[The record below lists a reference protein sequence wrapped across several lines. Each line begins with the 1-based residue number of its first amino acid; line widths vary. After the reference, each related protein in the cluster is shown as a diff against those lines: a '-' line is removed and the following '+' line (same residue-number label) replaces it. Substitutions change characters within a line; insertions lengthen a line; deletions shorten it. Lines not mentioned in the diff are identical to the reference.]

1 MADYVGGGRWAEY
14 APPPPTPGV
23 NEPASAAVGRQT
35 TSTCRHVPLVGFGGL
50 QPLCAA
56 RAPTCAYCHSQV
68 SLYTCRLLPR
78 FMCRCHKSTGS
89 RGLRLR
95 WGFGLGRL
103 GVILA
108 HVQNFGPYR
117 IECILVLRRTPVV
130 AWTLVVYPPPPE
142 VLTRVCPTRP
152 TRTQRETHRPDM
164 NRLHTDGRVNM
175 PRRQRRPLS
184 PLRRRGS
191 LGQPGR
197 RTA

>member
-89 RGLRLR
+89 RGLGLR
-95 WGFGLGRL
+95 WG
-103 GVILA
+103 LA
-108 HVQNFGPYR
+108 AWESYSR
-117 IECILVLRRTPVV
+117 TCKILVLTASSAYWYSAARRLLGHWWFT
-130 AWTLVVYPPPPE
+130 PPPE

>member
-35 TSTCRHVPLVGFGGL
+35 TSTCRHVPLEGFGGL

-108 HVQNFGPYR
+108 HVQNFWSLTASSAYWYSAA
-117 IECILVLRRTPVV
+117 RRLLGHWWFT
-130 AWTLVVYPPPPE
+130 PPPE